1 MSYQGTAALITGAS
15 SGLGEEFARQWA
27 ERGADVVL
35 VARRQGRLETLAA
48 ELESRY
54 SVSATPMAV
63 DLAEPGAATALRE
76 ELAAR
81 GRSVQT
87 LINNAGF
94 GSHGAF
100 AEQDPE
106 QIARMVR
113 LNVGAVAELSRAF
126 LPQLAADGRGALVNV
141 ASTAAYQ
148 PTPAMALYGATKAF
162 VLSLTEALAHE
173 NRDRALRVLAVSPG
187 PVATE
192 FFDVVGS
199 RKAVVGRMATA
210 ADVVAATRGALAGR
224 RTPASVIAG
233 FGNRVSATAA
243 RLAPPAPRRPGRGRP
258 GPGGVSG
265 PVAARAMTGS
275 GPSANRR
282 P

>member
-1 MSYQGTAALITGAS
+1 MPTMSYQGTTAVITGAS

-35 VARRQGRLETLAA
+35 VARRLDRLESLAA
-48 ELESRY
+48 ELERRH
-54 SVSATPMAV
+54 SVSATPIAM
-63 DLAEPGAATALRE
+63 DLAEPGAGVALRE

-81 GRSVQT
+81 GGSVQT

-106 QIARMVR
+106 QIARMIR
-113 LNVGAVAELSRAF
+113 LNVGAVTELTRAF

-148 PTPAMALYGATKAF
+148 PTPAMAVYGATKAF

-173 NRDRALRVLAVSPG
+173 SRGSALRVLAVSPG

-199 RKAVVGRMATA
+199 RKAIVGRMATA
-210 ADVVAATRGALAGR
+210 TDVVAATRSALEGR
-224 RTPASVIAG
+224 RTPSSVIAG
-233 FGNRVSATAA
+233 LGNRISATAA
-243 RLAPPAPRRPGRGRP
+243 RLAPRRIALAAAGRALG
-258 GPGGVSG
+258 
-265 PVAARAMTGS
+265 A
-275 GPSANRR
+275 
-282 P
+282 